1 MELLKSIAELVSLG
15 HADASSK
22 YPPSLV
28 GQPGVAEKVEDA
40 LEAGIEPQRIL
51 RDGLMAGMEVV
62 GRRFA
67 SGEIFV
73 PEVLMASKAMKAG
86 MEKLRPHLT
95 EATSVRRGVFVLG
108 TVLGDVHDIGK
119 NLVKMIIE
127 GAGWEVIDLGTS
139 VPPDRFVEAVRQHK
153 PVAVG
158 LSALLTTTMQQMP
171 VVIEALHQAE
181 LDVPVLVGGAPV
193 HETYARSIG
202 AIYGKDPQAA
212 VEFLSTRARQ

>member
-1 MELLKSIAELVSLG
+1 MELLQRLVELVSLG

-22 YPPSLV
+22 YPPALH
-28 GQPGVAEKVEDA
+28 GQPGVVEHVEEA
-40 LEAGIEPQRIL
+40 LMAGIEPQRIL
-51 RDGLMAGMEVV
+51 REGLMAGMEVV

-95 EATSVRRGVFVLG
+95 EASAVRRGVFVLG

-119 NLVKMIIE
+119 NLVKMIVE

-139 VPPDRFVEAVRQHK
+139 VPPERFVEAVRQHG

-171 VVIEALHQAE
+171 LVIDALRRAD

-193 HETYARSIG
+193 HEDYAQSIG
-202 AIYGKDPQAA
+202 AVYGKDPHAA
-212 VEFLSTRARQ
+212 VEFLTLQAG